1 MTVSEAVTK
10 VFGGIYHVT
19 DEALLRRI
27 REHASIQTFEKG
39 EIIQRSGEMMEYA
52 LFLLSGTVRCFF
64 ISGKGEEL
72 TDCFISDFGY
82 PAMTPD
88 VNRPVFMT
96 SEAVDRVELLAAPL
110 KELFRVME
118 EHTQMLWAYNQM
130 LSWSLL
136 FHWQIKTS
144 RVCFNGPERY
154 AWFRETFPE
163 AEKVA
168 YGKHIASF
176 LGMTP
181 ESLSRIRRT
190 QRDTDACPVM
200 VEMKTEVSSDAL
212 LEKMKNG
219 FEAGKMDAR

>member
-1 MTVSEAVTK
+1 MMVSEAVAK
-10 VFGGIYHVT
+10 VFGGIYHIS
-19 DEALLRRI
+19 DKILLQRIEKKALI
-27 REHASIQTFEKG
+27 RTYEKG
-39 EIIQRSGEMMEYA
+39 EIIQQSGGMQENA
-52 LFLLSGTVRCFF
+52 VFLISGTVRCFF

-96 SEAVDRVELLAAPL
+96 SEAVDRVELLTVPM
-110 KELFRVME
+110 KELFRQME
-118 EHTQMLWAYNQM
+118 EHPQMLWAYNQM
-130 LSWSLL
+130 LSWALL

-154 AWFRETFPE
+154 AWFQETFPD
-163 AEKVA
+163 ANKVA
-168 YGKHIASF
+168 YAKHVASF

-181 ESLSRIRRT
+181 ETLSRTKRT
-190 QRDTDACPVM
+190 KPDADTYPVM
-200 VEMKTEVSSDAL
+200 VEMKTDVTSDKL

-219 FEAGKMDAR
+219 FEAGKIDAK